1 MELIKLLVKLIQS
14 RVLFFNHNL
23 RRRSGGD
30 LLELFTDNLASIF
43 KDKFDTTW
51 QSVGSPEFS
60 LRLKNRNKFFIVDK
74 AWSFISVPSLS
85 SVIISPL
92 VPSCPPP
99 HSANG
104 KRLNY
109 PLPPPRHNRLTQ
121 SLTQIW
127 LARLA
132 RLPEFVTQFTDL
144 RTTKKKFVGGI
155 LLVFAVI

>member
-99 HSANG
+99 TRQMGSDSITPSPHPDTIVWLNPWLKFDWQDWQDCPNLSRNLRICEQQ
-104 KRLNY
+104 KRNL
-109 PLPPPRHNRLTQ
+109 
-121 SLTQIW
+121 W
-127 LARLA
+127 E
-132 RLPEFVTQFTDL
+132 EFC
-144 RTTKKKFVGGI
+144 
-155 LLVFAVI
+155 